1 MDGISKR
8 IVLFLSAITGIAAL
22 GAGLITPVFTLFL
35 YDVMSFD
42 VLTIG
47 LIYAF
52 YTAAFVVF
60 PIPFGIFSDK
70 KGRKPTM
77 MLGLL
82 GYAFSY
88 LLRILADKPMAFGVL
103 YSLEG
108 LGDSSFKPAAQ
119 SAIADVVT
127 DEERGSAY
135 GIYHAA
141 GAGAIIVG
149 YFLSGFVATTLS
161 FFFSFLIGSLLCF
174 VSLIVVVLLMRE
186 TLRLDIEERYKINL
200 KRIFSEKTR
209 RPLIIYLIAIILAN
223 FGVAAIMPVLSIFMI
238 LQYDLTLN
246 YVGIAWFVYMIAYFI
261 TSVPT
266 GKLADKY
273 SNKNTLG
280 IGLLV
285 AAFSFYLIGT
295 QGSFIGLTVALI
307 FFGTGN
313 SMILNAG
320 TSYMMNLTSIEI
332 RGRTVSILNVLK
344 MSGGIIGPIISGI
357 LWETIAPVYSFL
369 LPAVCVLV
377 GGIFFLLVGIPDRE
391 LRTPV
396 SNV

>member
-8 IVLFLSAITGIAAL
+8 IVLFLSVITGIAAL
-22 GAGLITPVFTLFL
+22 GAGLITPVFTIYL
-35 YDVMSFD
+35 YDVMNFD

-52 YTAAFVVF
+52 YTAAFVVC
-60 PIPFGIFSDK
+60 PIPFGVFSDK
-70 KGRKPTM
+70 KGRKPTV

-88 LLRILADKPMAFGVL
+88 LLRIIADKPMEFGAL
-103 YSLEG
+103 YTLEG

-135 GIYHAA
+135 GVYHAA

-161 FFFSFLIGSLLCF
+161 FFVSFLIGSLLCF
-174 VSLIVVVLLMRE
+174 ASLIVVALLMRE
-186 TLRLDIEERYKINL
+186 TLRSDIEEQYTIDL
-200 KRIFSEKTR
+200 KRIFNDKTR
-209 RPLIIYLIAIILAN
+209 RPLIIYLVAIIFAN
-223 FGVAAIMPVLSIFMI
+223 FGVAAIMPILSIFMV
-238 LQYDLTLN
+238 LQYNLTLN
-246 YVGIAWFVYMIAYFI
+246 YVGIAWFIYMIAYFI

-266 GKLADKY
+266 GKLADMY
-273 SNKNTLG
+273 SNKNILSV
-280 IGLLV
+280 GLVVV
-285 AAFSFYLIGT
+285 ATSFSLIGI
-295 QGSFIGLTVALI
+295 QDVLVGLIFALI
-307 FFGTGN
+307 LFGTGN

-332 RGRTVSILNVLK
+332 RGRAVSILNVLK
-344 MSGGIIGPIISGI
+344 MSGGIIGPIVSGV

-369 LPAVCVLV
+369 IPAVCILI
-377 GGIFFLLVGIPDRE
+377 GGFFFLIMGVPDGDIKR
-391 LRTPV
+391 PF
-396 SNV
+396 